1 MEKYIKDSTIDIV
14 KRLLTNHPHLRDND
28 NKLLANVWYQ
38 SVTPLE
44 EAWVD
49 FLALIASG
57 DLPSSE
63 SIRRC
68 RQKLQELNLELRG
81 ELWDKRHQMETQV
94 KAELNEMS
102 DGEPTTADEYNI
114 DLGDLND

>member
-1 MEKYIKDSTIDIV
+1 MDKYIKDPTINIV
-14 KRLLTNHPHLRDND
+14 KNLLTNHPHLRDND

-38 SVTPLE
+38 SIIPLE
-44 EAWVD
+44 EAWLD

-68 RQKLQELNLELRG
+68 RQKLQELNPELRG
-81 ELWDKRHQMETQV
+81 ELWDKRHKMQTQV
-94 KAELNEMS
+94 KKELKEM
-102 DGEPTTADEYNI
+102 E
-114 DLGDLND
+114 ND

>member
-1 MEKYIKDSTIDIV
+1 MDKYIKDPTIDVV

-38 SVTPLE
+38 SVRPLG
-44 EAWVD
+44 EAWLD

-68 RQKLQELNLELRG
+68 RQKLQELNPELRG
-81 ELWDKRHQMETQV
+81 ELWDKRHQMQTQV
-94 KAELNEMS
+94 KEELKEM
-102 DGEPTTADEYNI
+102 E
-114 DLGDLND
+114 ND

>member
-1 MEKYIKDSTIDIV
+1 MDKYIKDPTINIV
-14 KRLLTNHPHLRDND
+14 KNLLTNHPHLRDND

-38 SVTPLE
+38 SIIPLE
-44 EAWVD
+44 EAWLD

-68 RQKLQELNLELRG
+68 RQKLQELNSELRG
-81 ELWDKRHQMETQV
+81 ELWDKRHQMQTQV
-94 KAELNEMS
+94 KEELKEM
-102 DGEPTTADEYNI
+102 E
-114 DLGDLND
+114 ND

>member
-1 MEKYIKDSTIDIV
+1 MDKYIKDPTIDVV
-14 KRLLTNHPHLRDND
+14 KRLLANHPHLRDND

-38 SVTPLE
+38 SIIPLE
-44 EAWVD
+44 EAWLD

-68 RQKLQELNLELRG
+68 RQKLQELNPELRG
-81 ELWDKRHQMETQV
+81 ELWDKRHQMQIQV
-94 KAELNEMS
+94 KEELKEM
-102 DGEPTTADEYNI
+102 E
-114 DLGDLND
+114 ND